1 MKGWSGVVT
10 SLHVCPGHRRP
21 MRPVDPA
28 VLVDDC
34 GLDGDRHAKP
44 KSRRQVLLIEA
55 EILDTLD
62 LEPGQVKENITTR
75 GIALGSLSVNTRLLV
90 GDSAELWITGP
101 CAPCRRMDEIR
112 EGLQAYLKSRGI
124 STGLHYPI
132 TLPNLKAYA
141 HLNHKEGDFPEATR
155 TAEEILSLP
164 MFAELEESEIRYVV
178 DSLREFRG
186 GERSR

>member
-112 EGLQAYLKSRGI
+112 EGLQEELRGRRGVLAWVKHGGSIHLGDRIESR
-124 STGLHYPI
+124 P
-132 TLPNLKAYA
+132 P
-141 HLNHKEGDFPEATR
+141 ATR
-155 TAEEILSLP
+155 N
-164 MFAELEESEIRYVV
+164 
-178 DSLREFRG
+178 
-186 GERSR
+186 GEDGS